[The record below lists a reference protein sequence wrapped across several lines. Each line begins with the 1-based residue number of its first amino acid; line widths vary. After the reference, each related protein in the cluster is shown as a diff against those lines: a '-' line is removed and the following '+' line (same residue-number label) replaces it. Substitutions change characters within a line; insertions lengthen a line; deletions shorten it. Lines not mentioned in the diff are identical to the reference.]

1 MLLHTSTSGHSSS
14 PPASSPSL
22 LSCPSSGA
30 LHIFLRF
37 CGRGPKGIALQLHW
51 FNYPQPSYGQGL
63 LLHDYYHLHPGH
75 RCDRL
80 LALRDVQNKPLCV
93 TIDGVKSCATSN
105 LSTGQKI
112 GYTAFAVVQ
121 WLIDLCEYR
130 FTLSSLHALSASREL
145 PPRDARA
152 LTARAYLD
160 VVAPFKP
167 ISPDMLLSH
176 VMVWTAM
183 LISPFPLRH
192 RCHHPPLR
200 RAAR

>member
-1 MLLHTSTSGHSSS
+1 MRFISSFVFVVEGLKES
-14 PPASSPSL
+14 RCSFIGSIIRNRRMVKAYSFMTIIIFILGTVATGFSL
-22 LSCPSSGA
+22 YATFS
-30 LHIFLRF
+30 
-37 CGRGPKGIALQLHW
+37 
-51 FNYPQPSYGQGL
+51 
-63 LLHDYYHLHPGH
+63 
-75 RCDRL
+75 
-80 LALRDVQNKPLCV
+80 NKPLCV